1 MGNDKIIKFDVIT
14 SSENRILDETDS
26 IEQYGPM
33 TDLKI
38 ADLKDDGNPQIYTLN
53 SAGSGKSYLRVIKQ
67 GLRVK
72 QLNSIKYIQPLDI
85 WCIKTLH
92 EDEFDKMIVMSFP
105 TKTIVLTTT
114 ANGYSQTK

>member
-1 MGNDKIIKFDVIT
+1 
-14 SSENRILDETDS
+14 
-26 IEQYGPM
+26 M

-38 ADLKDDGNPQIYTLN
+38 ADLKDEGNSQIYTLN
-53 SAGSGKSYLRVIKQ
+53 SSGSGKSSLRIIKQ

-85 WCIKTLH
+85 WCLKTLQ
-92 EDEFDKMIVMSFP
+92 EDQFDKMIVMSFP

-114 ANGYSQTK
+114 ANGYSQTKDTGI

>member
-1 MGNDKIIKFDVIT
+1 MGNDKVVKFDVVKT
-14 SSENRILDETDS
+14 TQDRILDETDT

-53 SAGSGKSYLRVIKQ
+53 SSGTGKSSLRIIKQ
-67 GLRVK
+67 GLKVK

-85 WCIKTLH
+85 WCLKTLH
-92 EDEFDKMIVMSFP
+92 DD
-105 TKTIVLTTT
+105 
-114 ANGYSQTK
+114 